1 VLGLILLLA
10 RGARWL
16 GLGDGGPRPGR
27 RRLGLQEVLPLDG
40 RRRLVLLR
48 CDGREALLLT
58 GGAQDVMLGWLPAP
72 AEDAR

>member
-1 VLGLILLLA
+1 M
-10 RGARWL
+10 R
-16 GLGDGGPRPGR
+16 
-27 RRLGLQEVLPLDG
+27 
-40 RRRLVLLR
+40 VLLR